1 MNTSTWV
8 ERHALRSFDCLINL
22 MLLPELA
29 ALEHEGSATPT
40 NYHKYYE
47 GSGIVRCRRGSWSY
61 TILNNSPSFLFF
73 QHGDFTLTVRI
84 GASFCEHRN
93 FVPAALAP
101 KDRHQRLVADGQR
114 PPRKAL
120 RPRHGV

>member
-1 MNTSTWV
+1 MLRKLEMMLTYIDPDDSIFTNNSTRWDMGKKIYPREYYLEYLYMGYTCRKPELLDAANAIMQMV

-47 GSGIVRCRRGSWSY
+47 GSGIVR
-61 TILNNSPSFLFF
+61 
-73 QHGDFTLTVRI
+73 
-84 GASFCEHRN
+84 
-93 FVPAALAP
+93 
-101 KDRHQRLVADGQR
+101 
-114 PPRKAL
+114 
-120 RPRHGV
+120 